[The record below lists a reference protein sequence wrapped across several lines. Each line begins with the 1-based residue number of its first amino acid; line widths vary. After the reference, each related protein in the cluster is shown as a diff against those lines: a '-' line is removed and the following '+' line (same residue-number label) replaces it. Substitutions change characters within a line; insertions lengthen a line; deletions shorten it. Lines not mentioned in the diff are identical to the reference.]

1 MYCVPA
7 GSGLLLGLGIQRP
20 CRPDARGWAE
30 TAELA
35 PLARLQ
41 RCLRRRVALPPPD
54 VMLGLIRTTIIAIN
68 QANQTGN
75 YTVLRDLGAPDF
87 RNANDASRLAAIFQV
102 LREQG
107 IDFTPLLQIPPEVS
121 ETPSID
127 AQGLL
132 HLVGFFPTEPL
143 RVNFDMSFQAEKG
156 RWRPYTI
163 SVYLAR
169 VEAQA
174 SGACLDTAGGEKTG
188 GESEIETL
196 SSRGSSA
203 GPSMQHATVVAP
215 FENSQPVQICFTQGS
230 RE

>member
-1 MYCVPA
+1 MKRFVVRTCWIGFLIGA
-7 GSGLLLGLGIQRP
+7 QSSGLGAQAIGAGQKLPQQLSQQQQTGSITP
-20 CRPDARGWAE
+20 AE
-30 TAELA
+30 A
-35 PLARLQ
+35 PLP
-41 RCLRRRVALPPPD
+41 RVALPPPEH
-54 VMLGLIRTTIIAIN
+54 MLGLIRTTIIAVN

-75 YTVLRDLGAPDF
+75 YTVLRDLGSADF

-127 AQGLL
+127 GQGQL

-143 RVNFDMSFQAEKG
+143 RVNFDMSFQTEKG

-169 VEAQA
+169 VEAQVQA
-174 SGACLDTAGGEKTG
+174 PVLTRQAAPKV
-188 GESEIETL
+188 
-196 SSRGSSA
+196 SA
-203 GPSMQHATVVAP
+203 VAAPAKATKP
-215 FENSQPVQICFTQGS
+215 Q
-230 RE
+230 

>member
-1 MYCVPA
+1 MGRRVLRACWIGIFLVL
-7 GSGLLLGLGIQRP
+7 GSSGLAAQTLGVGQKLQTGAIGP
-20 CRPDARGWAE
+20 AA
-30 TAELA
+30 A
-35 PLARLQ
+35 PLAP
-41 RCLRRRVALPPPD
+41 RVALPPPD
-54 VMLGLIRTTIIAIN
+54 VMLALIRTTVIAVN

-75 YTVLRDLGAPDF
+75 YTVLRDLGATDF
-87 RNANDASRLAAIFQV
+87 RNGNDASRLAAIFQV

-143 RVNFDMSFQAEKG
+143 RVNFNMSFQAEKG

-169 VEAQA
+169 VEAQVQAPTLTRQAA
-174 SGACLDTAGGEKTG
+174 SK
-188 GESEIETL
+188 
-196 SSRGSSA
+196 
-203 GPSMQHATVVAP
+203 PVAVA
-215 FENSQPVQICFTQGS
+215 QPVK
-230 RE
+230 RK